1 MTKLPEQLTICRIP
15 FHICKAEDKYSYE
28 ADPGTQEIKV
38 TEIAAIARKR
48 QYLMWEIAHILLTAG
63 GMSAKDADRYHA
75 QVGTVLNRLVVD
87 NNLDWVKGQKA
98 DPSMVWINGL
108 PYSITYGDYDDLRED
123 DLGGRI
129 TYDTLLIQIMND
141 LKPDIKKY
149 VIVHEI
155 THGLLFEAC
164 AGNYSSREPFVES
177 LAWQLLYF
185 LQDNDLSILKPEGE

>member
-1 MTKLPEQLTICRIP
+1 MTKLPEQITVCRIP
-15 FHICKAEDKYSYE
+15 FHIRKAEDKYSYE

-38 TEIAAIARKR
+38 TEAAAIPRKR
-48 QYLMWEIAHILLTAG
+48 QYIMWEIAHILLMAG
-63 GMSAKDADRYHA
+63 GMSGAEADKYHA
-75 QVGTVLNRLVVD
+75 QVGSVLNRLIVD
-87 NNLDWVKGQKA
+87 NNLEWIRGQKA

-108 PYSITYGDYDDLRED
+108 PYSIVYGDYDDLKKEN
-123 DLGGRI
+123 LGGRI
-129 TYDTLLIQIMND
+129 TYDTLLIQIMAD

-155 THGLLFEAC
+155 THALLFEAC

-177 LAWQLLYF
+177 FAWQLLYF